1 MIMLVQ
7 SFHRPDLKIWRWAA
21 SWPRN
26 PNWAMMI
33 ASTPALTSCHQLS
46 PIQMKASTQA
56 ARMTTAPI
64 SLVQ

>member
-1 MIMLVQ
+1 MIRLVQ
-7 SFHRPDLKIWRWAA
+7 SFQRPDLKIWRWAA

-33 ASTPALTSCHQLS
+33 ASTPALISCHQES
-46 PIQMKASTQA
+46 PIQMKPSTQA
-56 ARMTTAPI
+56 VRMTRAAI

>member
-1 MIMLVQ
+1 MIRLVQ

-26 PNWAMMI
+26 PNCVMMI
-33 ASTPALTSCHQLS
+33 ASTAALISCHQLS
-46 PIQMKASTQA
+46 PIQMNASTQA
-56 ARMTTAPI
+56 VKMARAPI